1 MNILDKWTFP
11 YEPRANQLTALNW
24 LAEQD
29 ARYLL
34 LEIPVGGGKSNLAI
48 TYSAWL
54 NAQNKNRLGSFI
66 VTPQRILQ
74 EQYENSFKDI
84 DLVSLYGKS
93 NYPCASKSTSCD
105 VGYTIKP
112 KCNSCPHQLAKN
124 RARKSSNVVLNYSLA
139 LTSFAYTPTFTK
151 RNLLVFDECH
161 SIEDHLV
168 GFDALEITNRR
179 CERYTL
185 KFKSHTKITDA
196 LEWINSYYLPSI
208 KKQLDL
214 LQMKYD
220 ALRDKKSTELTPGDV
235 KKIRELDRFVEHVED
250 VELMA
255 ARRADYIEE
264 NFVLVN
270 SIDRFSFKRLSG
282 SYSFNKICEPF
293 ADRFLFMSSTI
304 LDKKGFCEDIG
315 INPDEAAMLS
325 LGSEFPKE
333 NRPVYF
339 MPSMRMNKS
348 WNDESNEKNREKAID
363 DIKRILNI
371 HKGESGLI
379 HTGNYAISKW
389 LSDNLVGDISQTI
402 YHHNAESQ
410 YANRNDAINGFMSD
424 KNPSILI
431 SPSSTEGLDLKEDL
445 GRFAIFMKVPFG
457 SLGDQWIRRKMN
469 LSNKWYRRR
478 ALIDIIQGGGR
489 VVRSGQDKGSVY
501 ILDESFAFLYKQS
514 RSMVPKWWSQSY
526 HRV

>member
-1 MNILDKWTFP
+1 
-11 YEPRANQLTALNW
+11 
-24 LAEQD
+24 
-29 ARYLL
+29 
-34 LEIPVGGGKSNLAI
+34 
-48 TYSAWL
+48 
-54 NAQNKNRLGSFI
+54 
-66 VTPQRILQ
+66 
-74 EQYENSFKDI
+74 
-84 DLVSLYGKS
+84 
-93 NYPCASKSTSCD
+93 
-105 VGYTIKP
+105 
-112 KCNSCPHQLAKN
+112 
-124 RARKSSNVVLNYSLA
+124 
-139 LTSFAYTPTFTK
+139 
-151 RNLLVFDECH
+151 
-161 SIEDHLV
+161 
-168 GFDALEITNRR
+168 
-179 CERYTL
+179 
-185 KFKSHTKITDA
+185 
-196 LEWINSYYLPSI
+196 
-208 KKQLDL
+208 
-214 LQMKYD
+214 
-220 ALRDKKSTELTPGDV
+220 
-235 KKIRELDRFVEHVED
+235 
-250 VELMA
+250 
-255 ARRADYIEE
+255 
-264 NFVLVN
+264 
-270 SIDRFSFKRLSG
+270 
-282 SYSFNKICEPF
+282 
-293 ADRFLFMSSTI
+293 
-304 LDKKGFCEDIG
+304 
-315 INPDEAAMLS
+315 
-325 LGSEFPKE
+325 
-333 NRPVYF
+333 

-389 LSDNLVGDISQTI
+389 LSDNLIGDISQTI